1 MLDDRGFLPN
11 FKHNSSHLSCRDG
24 SFKVL
29 RVEWYEVWLD
39 KSVDVTVPGD
49 LSVVAKEEQKV
60 IKYENL

>member
-1 MLDDRGFLPN
+1 MLDDRKFLPN
-11 FKHNSSHLSCRDG
+11 LKHKSSRLSSRDG